1 MYDVRQMFQV
11 TRSLFQDV
19 RKLFYGSLKLSFT
32 PLTFR
37 SQISWS
43 PWGAKNRFEG
53 VQSNFK
59 SPLPVAVE
67 NFPDVVEQC
76 SGYLKHSTSSYN
88 YARTKIR
95 VRRHANQKIS
105 INTRLLLKIKTVQTV
120 FPSDIHLNCHLS
132 QKKIFFIKSQ
142 NRQKLSENDEKTFQ
156 RRPKRYI
163 FKN

>member
-1 MYDVRQMFQV
+1 M
-11 TRSLFQDV
+11 
-19 RKLFYGSLKLSFT
+19 GFT
-32 PLTFR
+32 PSTFR

-43 PWGAKNRFEG
+43 PWGAKNRFER

-59 SPLPVAVE
+59 SLLQVAVE
-67 NFPDVVEQC
+67 NFPDVVEQY
-76 SGYLKHSTSSYN
+76 SGYLKHFTSSYN

-95 VRRHANQKIS
+95 VRRHTNQKIS

-120 FPSDIHLNCHLS
+120 FLSDIHLNFHLS

-142 NRQKLSENDEKTFQ
+142 NRQKLSKNDEKTFQ
-156 RRPKRYI
+156 RSPKRYI